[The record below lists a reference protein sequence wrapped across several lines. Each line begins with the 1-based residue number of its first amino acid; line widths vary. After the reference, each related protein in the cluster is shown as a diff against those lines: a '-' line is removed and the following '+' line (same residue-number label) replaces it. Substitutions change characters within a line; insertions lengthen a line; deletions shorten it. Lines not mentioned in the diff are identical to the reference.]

1 MHYEV
6 GYQTEL
12 FRLSLV
18 LDQTYIDYL
27 IDKTKR
33 LLSLE
38 NLCKLGLILKFS
50 LIQKDY
56 VFIKSPN
63 ETGK

>member
-1 MHYEV
+1 LHYEV